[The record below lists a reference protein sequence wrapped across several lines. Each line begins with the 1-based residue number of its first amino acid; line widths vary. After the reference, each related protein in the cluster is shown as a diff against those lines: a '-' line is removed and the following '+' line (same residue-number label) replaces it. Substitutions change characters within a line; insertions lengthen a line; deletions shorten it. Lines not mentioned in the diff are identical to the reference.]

1 MSSIGGVKASNPSR
15 MGDAY
20 SHGAIAFHW
29 LTAAIVLPMIPLGVA
44 MGRVD
49 PGPTMDFIY
58 TLHESL
64 GIVLWPLVLAR
75 LIYRLKNPPP
85 QMQADIPQLMKLA
98 AEATHW
104 ALYAGLL
111 VNPILG
117 YLGVSTFGA
126 KIDFFWLIELPSL
139 VAKDE
144 ALSKQILWVHAWIG
158 ILMAL
163 ALCAHIGGAL
173 FHHFIRKDRTLLRML
188 GR

>member
-1 MSSIGGVKASNPSR
+1 MSSIGGAKAPNPSR
-15 MGDAY
+15 MGEAY
-20 SHGAIAFHW
+20 SHGAIGFHW
-29 LTAAIVLPMIPLGVA
+29 LTAAIVLTIIPLGVA

-64 GIVLWPLVLAR
+64 GIVVWPLVVAR
-75 LIYRLKNPPP
+75 LLYRFKNPPP
-85 QMQADIPQLMKLA
+85 PMQADIPKLMRHA
-98 AEATHW
+98 AELTHW

-117 YLGVSTFGA
+117 YLGVSAFGA
-126 KIDFFWLIELPSL
+126 TIDFFWLGELPSL
-139 VAKDE
+139 MAKNE
-144 ALSKQILWVHAWIG
+144 PLSEKILGAHKLIG

>member
-1 MSSIGGVKASNPSR
+1 MSSIGSAKTPDSAR
-15 MGDAY
+15 MGASY
-20 SHGAIAFHW
+20 SHGAIGFHW
-29 LTAAIVLPMIPLGVA
+29 LTAAIVIAIIPLGIA
-44 MGRVD
+44 MPRVD

-64 GIVLWPLVLAR
+64 GIVVWPLVIAR

-85 QMQADIPQLMKLA
+85 PMQEDIPKLMRLA
-98 AEATHW
+98 AELTHW

-126 KIDFFWLIELPSL
+126 TIDFFWLVELPSIA
-139 VAKDE
+139 AKDE
-144 ALSKQILWVHAWIG
+144 ALSKLILTAHGWIG